1 MNKLNWKEWLGV
13 GVVALVVAV
22 VAFLGLLQV
31 QHWRQDEETLHQV
44 VQLLNYNVQQGK
56 LVGIPPPQPPATP
69 APASTSTP
77 APKEEKK

>member
-1 MNKLNWKEWLGV
+1 MSKLNWKEWLGV

-44 VQLLNYNVQQGK
+44 VQLLNYNVAQGK
-56 LVGIPPPQPPATP
+56 LMGVPAPQPAPPAVAPIPPKPEE
-69 APASTSTP
+69 
-77 APKEEKK
+77 APKK